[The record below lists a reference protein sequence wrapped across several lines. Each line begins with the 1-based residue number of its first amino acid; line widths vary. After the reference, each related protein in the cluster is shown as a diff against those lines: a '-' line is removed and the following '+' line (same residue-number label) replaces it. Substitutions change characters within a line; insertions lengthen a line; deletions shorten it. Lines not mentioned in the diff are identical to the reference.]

1 MYLLYDHRLCRSEIL
16 MTSLRICRLGNEGG
30 WSLGRE
36 FPLKTA
42 TSNQTT
48 HTAVKKNQLP
58 YKTATFQVKII
69 TNQHNDIVL
78 VI

>member
-1 MYLLYDHRLCRSEIL
+1 
-16 MTSLRICRLGNEGG
+16 MTSLRRCKLGNEGG

-42 TSNQTT
+42 TINQQQLKNITFDK
-48 HTAVKKNQLP
+48 VKDQ
-58 YKTATFQVKII
+58 
-69 TNQHNDIVL
+69 QHNDAAL